1 MTNPINWSNELMLPL
16 DEYGDWKAKRE
27 PIYKTKSEEKSSKD
41 KTNELYYRIKNNL
54 MAENY
59 NQDYQYD
66 YSIKQL
72 AKSIERA
79 KNIKNL

>member
-1 MTNPINWSNELMLPL
+1 
-16 DEYGDWKAKRE
+16 
-27 PIYKTKSEEKSSKD
+27 
-41 KTNELYYRIKNNL
+41 